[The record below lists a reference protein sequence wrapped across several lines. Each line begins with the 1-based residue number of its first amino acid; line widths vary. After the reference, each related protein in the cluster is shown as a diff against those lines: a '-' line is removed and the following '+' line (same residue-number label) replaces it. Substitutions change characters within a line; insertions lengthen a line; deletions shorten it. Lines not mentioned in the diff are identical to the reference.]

1 MGRSKGT
8 GAGTRIRTMRA
19 TTDSELAMLRSQDVL
34 EICDEFPELEMR
46 LQSFRKA
53 GLKLSAKGEQVKQA
67 RKYKQESAAAAA
79 AAQQPAA
86 QQAAGY
92 DNGGSGNDGGDT
104 SAAAV
109 ESILSRLMAAHTS
122 EVMRAVDA
130 INAKL
135 SAQQETLD
143 GLAAA
148 AAAAAGER
156 SS

>member
-1 MGRSKGT
+1 
-8 GAGTRIRTMRA
+8 MRA

-79 AAQQPAA
+79 AVQQPAA

-92 DNGGSGNDGGDT
+92 DNGSSG
-104 SAAAV
+104 AW
-109 ESILSRLMAAHTS
+109 RQW
-122 EVMRAVDA
+122 R
-130 INAKL
+130 
-135 SAQQETLD
+135 
-143 GLAAA
+143 
-148 AAAAAGER
+148 
-156 SS
+156 